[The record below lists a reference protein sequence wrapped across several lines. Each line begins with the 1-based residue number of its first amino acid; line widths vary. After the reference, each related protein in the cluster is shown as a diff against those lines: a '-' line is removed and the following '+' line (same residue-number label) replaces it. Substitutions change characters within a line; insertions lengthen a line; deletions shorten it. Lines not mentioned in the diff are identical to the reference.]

1 MPAAAQSFVIAIDGP
16 SASGKGTLARLLAE
30 KFGLAHLDTGRLY
43 RVTGL
48 AVIAAGGDPADPV
61 VAEKAARSLDL
72 ARLDDPRLRDEDVG
86 RAASLVGAIPAVRA
100 ALLEAQRAFA
110 HHPPAVGNLPANG
123 AVLDGRDIGT
133 VVCPDAAVKLF
144 LVASAE
150 SRALRRA
157 KELRQGAAAAIYE
170 AVLKDMRER
179 DARDSERQVAPL
191 AAAPDAVTIDTTLLD
206 ADQVFAQA
214 AGLIARHPAL
224 RR

>member
-1 MPAAAQSFVIAIDGP
+1 MPAPTLPFIIAIDGP
-16 SASGKGTLARLLAE
+16 AASGKGTLARRLAE

-43 RVTGL
+43 RATGL
-48 AVIAAGGDPADPV
+48 AVLHAGGDPADPV
-61 VAEKAARSLDL
+61 AAEKAARGLDL
-72 ARLDDPRLRDEDVG
+72 ARLDSPRLRDEDVG
-86 RAASLVGAIPAVRA
+86 RASSVVAAIPAVRA

-110 HHPPAVGNLPANG
+110 HHPPALDNLPAKG

-133 VVCPDAAVKLF
+133 VVCPDASVKLF
-144 LVASAE
+144 LIASAE
-150 SRALRRA
+150 SRAFRRA
-157 KELRQGAAAAIYE
+157 KELRQGDAAAIYE

-214 AGLIARHPAL
+214 SDLIARHPAL